1 MWLSVNSR
9 QIEGLMREPFV
20 GQPTTMPEC
29 TNCGSPVDES
39 DNFCSNC
46 GHPRTEAAQNRLDK
60 MIEKRAGKQSGSS
73 GSKSQR
79 DELKSRVGYALG
91 FVFVLS
97 GISVLPSIAG
107 VFFLL
112 GGLLLFPPIRLLT
125 ARVFGSPLKIEAMA
139 VLAGLFVLLGTLLFF
154 LL

>member
-1 MWLSVNSR
+1 M
-9 QIEGLMREPFV
+9 EGLMWEPFIDP
-20 GQPTTMPEC
+20 PTTMPEC
-29 TNCGSPVDES
+29 TKCGAPVDDS

-46 GHPRTEAAQNRLDK
+46 GKPQSEAGQKRLDQ
-60 MIEKRAGKQSGSS
+60 MIEKKAKQQSGSS

-112 GGLLLFPPIRLLT
+112 GGVLLFPPIRLLT
-125 ARVFGSPLKIEAMA
+125 ARIFGSPLKFEAMA
-139 VLAGLFVLLGTLLFF
+139 VLAGVFVLLGTLLFF

>member
-1 MWLSVNSR
+1 MEWLMW
-9 QIEGLMREPFV
+9 EPFV
-20 GQPTTMPEC
+20 GPPTSMPEC
-29 TNCGSPVDES
+29 SNCGAQVDES

-46 GHPRTEAAQNRLDK
+46 GEPQTETARERLNK
-60 MIEKRAGKQSGSS
+60 TIEKRANEQASASGST
-73 GSKSQR
+73 SQR
-79 DELKSRVGYALG
+79 DELISRVGYALG

-97 GISVLPSIAG
+97 GLSVLPSVAG

-112 GGLLLFPPIRLLT
+112 GGVLLFPPIRLLT

-139 VLAGLFVLLGTLLFF
+139 VLAGVFVLLGTLLFF